1 MEFDNRCADGNRGF
15 DLWRVGSDEER
26 DLDARS
32 LQRLGGL
39 ADAGELAG
47 DVEPT
52 FGRDLFA
59 GFRDEADGGGAEL
72 QGEGRHRR
80 GAGHLEIETDAW
92 DRGDRMDVGV
102 LNMTAIFAQ
111 VERDAVGAASE
122 GFAREGQDVGLRMR
136 RHVRTAVAS
145 LAERRGVVDIDAE
158 EDGTG
163 GHRTSACSNSPQR
176 VWVKGNRRDQRVK
189 PRAF

>member
-47 DVEPT
+47 DVEST

-72 QGEGRHRR
+72 QSEGRHRR
-80 GAGHLEIETDAW
+80 GAGHLEVETDT
-92 DRGDRMDVGV
+92 RNRRDRMDVGV
-102 LNMTAIFAQ
+102 LDMTAVFAQ

-122 GFAREGQDVGLRMR
+122 GFACEGHDVGLRMR
-136 RHVRTAVAS
+136 RHVHTAVAS